1 MCNAALL
8 PDIAAYRL
16 TETGP
21 VPPTSAAGN
30 LCPDFVVS
38 AYRGEKPDEK
48 GVLYPQQAR
57 LLVEIATLPRGQQLP
72 TAAQKEHLAA
82 QLEGH
87 VLAISGNA
95 AATWIASTK
104 PKVRPFGMALIGTQA
119 AFLLP
124 ELRGDHVIWI
134 WKRQQGEIAWYS
146 IYSAEWQ
153 DILDDRVCACL
164 REVDRNAHREARV

>member
-21 VPPTSAAGN
+21 VLETSAAGK
-30 LCPDFVVS
+30 LYPDFMVS

-57 LLVEIATLPRGQQLP
+57 LVVEIATLPRGQQFP
-72 TAAQKEHLAA
+72 TEGQKEHLAS
-82 QLEGH
+82 QLEGYMA
-87 VLAISGNA
+87 AISGNA
-95 AATWIASTK
+95 AATWIASVK

-119 AFLLP
+119 AFVLP
-124 ELRGDHVIWI
+124 ELKDETIIWI
-134 WKRQQGEIAWYS
+134 WKRWRGEIAWYS
-146 IYSAEWQ
+146 IYSREWQ
-153 DILDDRVCACL
+153 DILDDRIRACL
-164 REVDRNAHREARV
+164 REVDRDAHREGRV